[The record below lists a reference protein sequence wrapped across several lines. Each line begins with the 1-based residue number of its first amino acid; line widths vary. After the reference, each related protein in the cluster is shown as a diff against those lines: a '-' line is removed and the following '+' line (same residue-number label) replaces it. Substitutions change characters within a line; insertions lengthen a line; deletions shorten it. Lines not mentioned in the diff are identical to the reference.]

1 MKRLWASAIILVL
14 VITVCIF
21 GSNKTKQISK
31 DMTQTITSAK
41 NAANGGD
48 MNTALKLSEK
58 AVTDWQ
64 DYHKTLCMYMPHDQL
79 ESIDQTLSALPMLSY
94 YGTTDQFAADCDRSI
109 TQIKYLNESELASF
123 ENIF

>member
-14 VITVCIF
+14 VVVACIF

-31 DMTQTITSAK
+31 DMTQTIASAK

-58 AVTDWQ
+58 AITDWQ
-64 DYHKTLCMYMPHDQL
+64 DSHRILCMYMPHDRL

-94 YGTTDQFAADCDRSI
+94 YGTTDQFTADCDRSI
-109 TQIKYLNESELASF
+109 TQIKYLNESELANL